1 MNIQDVSK
9 KKHFVFDAFGTLFKT
24 SEVKAELAKIAGDK
38 TDNLINVWRSK
49 QLQYTWLRNEMN
61 QYQPFS
67 IVTKEALDYSM
78 RLNGI
83 IDKKIFDILLPL
95 YDNPSLID
103 GAVTLLKALKANEKT
118 VAILSNGTRSMLNNG
133 VRLTAIEPFIDAILS
148 VDDIG
153 IYKPRP
159 AVYQMAL
166 DKLKTSVENLIF
178 FSSNQWDVSGASVF
192 GMDACWINQYGETRK
207 ACLLEGGGSGFA
219 IRIGDLFFKKLN
231 NHLSFESNQLT
242 HLILFLFGYIYL
254 PFYSNEKECLLL
266 F

>member
-1 MNIQDVSK
+1 MDIKDISN

-24 SEVKAELAKIAGDK
+24 SEVKAELTKIAGDK

-67 IVTKEALDYSM
+67 TVTREALAYSM

-83 IDKKIFDILLPL
+83 TDKRVFDILLPL
-95 YDNPSLID
+95 YDTPSLIE
-103 GAVTLLKALKANEKT
+103 GAADLLKALKANGKT

-133 VRLTAIEPFIDAILS
+133 VALTGIQSYVDTILS
-148 VDDIG
+148 VDDIR

-166 DKLKTSVENLIF
+166 DQLGATIEELIF
-178 FSSNQWDVSGASVF
+178 FSSNQWDVAGASMF
-192 GMDACWINQYGETRK
+192 GLDACWINQYEETK
-207 ACLLEGGGSGFA
+207 EG
-219 IRIGDLFFKKLN
+219 
-231 NHLSFESNQLT
+231 
-242 HLILFLFGYIYL
+242 L
-254 PFYSNEKECLLL
+254 PFGSVVETESLGALATY
-266 F
+266 FI